1 MNDDIMTDNCA
12 AVRTLSMVRCERV
25 VHYLR
30 SISDYAADSEDA
42 RVSMTAFTRLG
53 ICKKGISLS
62 ARQASNLEVI
72 ASFRRL
78 YAARSILTEYCSILT
93 EYCWVQLVEASEEHH
108 YSSRHGR
115 GRSS

>member
-25 VHYLR
+25 VHYVR

-53 ICKKGISLS
+53 ICTLRREYRCQP
-62 ARQASNLEVI
+62 ARRQI
-72 ASFRRL
+72 
-78 YAARSILTEYCSILT
+78 
-93 EYCWVQLVEASEEHH
+93 
-108 YSSRHGR
+108 
-115 GRSS
+115 